1 MKYTFWTLFV
11 IGFVA
16 CSTLGIG
23 PTLERAGGSWLSPA
37 MIGGSLVGVALLA
50 VAAGFAFPALRPSTF
65 ASDNL
70 MVFVL
75 AGLIATKFGIS
86 AVHAALVR

>member
-16 CSTLGIG
+16 CSTRGIG

-37 MIGGSLVGVALLA
+37 MIAGSLVGVALLA
-50 VAAGFAFPALRPSTF
+50 LAVSFAVPGLRPSAL
-65 ASDNL
+65 ASDAV
-70 MVFVL
+70 MVYVL
-75 AGLIATKFGIS
+75 AGMIATKFGIS